1 MHRKLILI
9 VLALALVAG
18 FAVAQDLT
26 IDYQYNMRRADPANF
41 LTFAGPIRYMAVDA
55 DTVDAASGASMKM
68 STELFQPYRVDV
80 LGNNVMPG
88 GLRGLLLYAVN
99 TPQAR
104 EDDNL
109 VVSRANTGVIT
120 IQYSHRGTAYR
131 LVTDRNGVL
140 SLPAANASM
149 RTIGYIQG
157 AGPQVISSDF
167 SRNGTAGRIDYDK
180 VWDAS
185 IASGTVVAAGNT
197 ATTGDI
203 APDVAAANSMFF
215 WQGDLQVALASNILR
230 ISGGL
235 NAVKR

>member
-80 LGNNVMPG
+80 LGKNVMPS

-109 VVSRANTGVIT
+109 MVTRANTGVIT
-120 IQYSHRGTAYR
+120 IEYVHRGTAYR

-140 SLPAANASM
+140 SLPAANSST
-149 RTIGYIQG
+149 RRIGYIQG
-157 AGPQVISSDF
+157 AGPQVISRDF
-167 SRNGTAGRIDYDK
+167 SRNGTAGRVDYAK
-180 VWDAS
+180 VWDS
-185 IASGTVVAAGNT
+185 GVASGTVVADGNDT
-197 ATTGDI
+197 VTGSI
-203 APDVAAANSMFF
+203 GPDVAVADSMFF
-215 WQGDLQVALASNILR
+215 WQGDLQVTLASNILR

-235 NAVKR
+235 NAIAR